1 MYTNV
6 KIIDKLQL
14 FDPNVLLM
22 STQIFG
28 KVTGNTIFNVL
39 RMGDVEVDER
49 DRPIDPITIL
59 SVEVLWNPF
68 DDIVPRDLS
77 KVADSGKIE
86 SAKLEKAEKGVKAVK
101 DKRLLS
107 FGSEEEETGDISIAG
122 L

>member
-1 MYTNV
+1 MYTNG
-6 KIIDKLQL
+6 KIINKLQL
-14 FDPNVLLM
+14 SDPNVLLM
-22 STQIFG
+22 SAQIFG

-49 DRPIDPITIL
+49 DRPIDPIKIL

-77 KVADSGKIE
+77 KVADSGKVE
-86 SAKLEKAEKGVKAVK
+86 STKLEKVEKVAKAVK

-107 FGSEEEETGDISIAG
+107 FGSEEEETEDISIAG

>member
-1 MYTNV
+1 M
-6 KIIDKLQL
+6 
-14 FDPNVLLM
+14 LLI

-39 RMGDVEVDER
+39 RMGDVEVDES
-49 DRPIDPITIL
+49 DRPIDPIKIL

-77 KVADSGKIE
+77 KVADSGKAE
-86 SAKLEKAEKGVKAVK
+86 NSKPEKVEKGAKAVK
-101 DKRLLS
+101 NKRLLS
-107 FGSEEEETGDISIAG
+107 FGNEEEETEDILFTG